1 MNKAF
6 SLGLGLAASTREQ
19 AEKLAQ
25 ELSAKGDMSKADS
38 QQFVSS
44 MIQRGQEAKGSLETF
59 VRERVKAV
67 TDELNLVHREELQR
81 LEKRIADLESR
92 LGIPSEHA
100 AATAPGS
107 TQLEQGAYEGT
118 GKAGPGVPPVVDPGP
133 GVPPVVD
140 PGPGHPDAPGHSSVS
155 AVTDEAAEESA
166 RLREERD
173 SLQDGKG
180 E

>member
-1 MNKAF
+1 MKDLMNKAF

-25 ELSAKGDMSKADS
+25 ELSARGDMSKADS

-133 GVPPVVD
+133 G
-140 PGPGHPDAPGHSSVS
+140 HPETSGHSSVS
-155 AVTDEAAEESA
+155 AVTDEAAEQSS

-173 SLQDGKG
+173 SLQDGK
-180 E
+180 EE

>member
-1 MNKAF
+1 MKDLMNKAF
-6 SLGLGLAASTREQ
+6 SLGLGLAASTRDQ

-25 ELSAKGDMSKADS
+25 ELSARGDMSKADS

-44 MIQRGQEAKGSLETF
+44 MIQRGQEARGSMETF
-59 VRERVKAV
+59 IRERVKAI
-67 TDELNLVHREELQR
+67 TDELNLVHKEEINQ

-100 AATAPGS
+100 ATTAPDR
-107 TQLEQGAYEGT
+107 TKQEQGAYEGT
-118 GKAGPGVPPVVDPGP
+118 GKAGPGVPPVVDPGLEQ
-133 GVPPVVD
+133 PPSLETDASAAD
-140 PGPGHPDAPGHSSVS
+140 PAPGGHQ
-155 AVTDEAAEESA
+155 TG
-166 RLREERD
+166 

>member
-1 MNKAF
+1 MKDLMNKAF

-118 GKAGPGVPPVVDPGP
+118 GKAGPGVPPVVDPGT
-133 GVPPVVD
+133 
-140 PGPGHPDAPGHSSVS
+140 GHPDASGQTSVS